1 MGVQA
6 LCVGRVSRQEEA
18 EDGACV
24 TGALERHGQE
34 IAVFLGQFGRD
45 RLLFFFLTALGLHCS
60 ACLVGSL
67 WTKLPCSVWDP
78 RSPTRDHTCDPCIGR
93 QILNH

>member
-45 RLLFFFLTALGLHCS
+45 RLLFFFF
-60 ACLVGSL
+60 
-67 WTKLPCSVWDP
+67 
-78 RSPTRDHTCDPCIGR
+78 
-93 QILNH
+93 

>member
-45 RLLFFFLTALGLHCS
+45 RLLFFFFDCAGSSLQCLSSWQPVDQVTLQRMGSSFSNQGSHLRPLHWK
-60 ACLVGSL
+60 AGS
-67 WTKLPCSVWDP
+67 
-78 RSPTRDHTCDPCIGR
+78 
-93 QILNH
+93 